1 MDLLLKEKLALV
13 SGSTA
18 GIGLA
23 IAEGLAR
30 ESATVIV
37 NGRSEPRV
45 ANAIEMIRQK
55 YPGSQVE
62 GFAGDLSTVEGF
74 DLLKNEYP
82 DVDIPVNN
90 LGIFNPQPFEEI
102 SDEEWRRFFEV
113 NVLSGVRLSR
123 YYLPRM
129 KDKGWGRIVFISSES
144 AIQIPVEMIHYGC
157 TKTAQLAIS
166 RGLAES
172 TVGTGVTVNAV
183 LPGPTAS
190 EGVRKV
196 FFRKSASDEPLEAVR
211 DTRGSC
217 KSGRLH
223 LQPVSVGNERCF
235 ITSRRWSRSNNRLS
249 CPAELKAPAS
259 PFTGNS
265 AQEISAS
272 WFISTVCRTLRTTAS
287 ITSTKRTVR
296 RSQLNSFL
304 IGISGVPVLGSPRR
318 KTRSLVR
325 FLSWNDRTIR
335 LNSACF
341 LLTDPSAALA
351 WAGGL
356 SKNQFVTAVRADSI
370 WSISARWM
378 AWIARSRSTS
388 LSGLPGLQKDL
399 SKSGGRPV
407 SKSASIW
414 I

>member
-1 MDLLLKEKLALV
+1 MDLLLKEKLALG

-45 ANAIEMIRQK
+45 ANAIETIRQK

-82 DVDIPVNN
+82 DVDILVNN
-90 LGIFNPQPFEEI
+90 LGIFNPQPFGEI

-190 EGVRKV
+190 EGANIFVERLAREQKITRQEV
-196 FFRKSASDEPLEAVR
+196 ENEFFQNMRPTSLLKRMATPEEVANLVTFVSSPLSSA
-211 DTRGSC
+211 TNG
-217 KSGRLH
+217 
-223 LQPVSVGNERCF
+223 
-235 ITSRRWSRSNNRLS
+235 
-249 CPAELKAPAS
+249 
-259 PFTGNS
+259 
-265 AQEISAS
+265 
-272 WFISTVCRTLRTTAS
+272 
-287 ITSTKRTVR
+287 
-296 RSQLNSFL
+296 
-304 IGISGVPVLGSPRR
+304 
-318 KTRSLVR
+318 
-325 FLSWNDRTIR
+325 
-335 LNSACF
+335 
-341 LLTDPSAALA
+341 AALRVD
-351 WAGGL
+351 GG
-356 SKNQFVTAVRADSI
+356 VVRSI
-370 WSISARWM
+370 I
-378 AWIARSRSTS
+378 
-388 LSGLPGLQKDL
+388 
-399 SKSGGRPV
+399 
-407 SKSASIW
+407 
-414 I
+414 